1 MPKGKIDLEQF
12 KKTLLAERD
21 RLQGKERRIDKRNSA
36 ESGTAEISELSDYD
50 DHPADVATETENRAT
65 DLALDESIN
74 VLLDRIE
81 EALRKIEK
89 GTYGACDRCGS
100 QIHPERLKA
109 VPYATLCIECQD
121 IVEEQ
126 G

>member
-1 MPKGKIDLEQF
+1 MSKGNIDLEKF
-12 KKTLLAERD
+12 KNTLLAERD
-21 RLQGKERRIDKRNSA
+21 RLQGKERRIDKRNSSA
-36 ESGTAEISELSDYD
+36 SESGEISELSDYD
-50 DHPADVATETENRAT
+50 NHPADSATETENRAT

-74 VLLDRIE
+74 VLLDRIDE
-81 EALRKIEK
+81 
-89 GTYGACDRCGS
+89 GTYGACDRCGN

-121 IVEEQ
+121 IVEEL